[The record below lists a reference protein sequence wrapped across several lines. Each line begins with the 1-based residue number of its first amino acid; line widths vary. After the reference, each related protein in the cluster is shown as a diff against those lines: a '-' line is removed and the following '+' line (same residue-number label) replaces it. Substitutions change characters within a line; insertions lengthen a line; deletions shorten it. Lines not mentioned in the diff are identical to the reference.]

1 MRTQTLFL
9 LLCLAA
15 GPLFSQKL
23 TFEAFVGGHYDFIP
37 DLQETREQE
46 LQSLRIINDSQAVRA
61 YILQRYTIN
70 EQYSTQPGYQ
80 FGTRTVWHI
89 DQRTAL
95 MTGFTV
101 AFRQF
106 TRTVELPEVTILS
119 TRTTTDTIALSLGG
133 GGGLPF
139 VYDNQYS
146 DLNIN
151 ENPPYTL
158 FHLSIPLELRYTIA
172 RWLRL
177 KAGVYLATPIYSKR
191 HIEDYTVEQE
201 VKNGVRHYRYVKQE
215 YDDTAGTGLRRLVD
229 GLSGSMELPLTKR
242 LHLEVGVQKD
252 MRSIM
257 QAPRNPY
264 GTSLGGGGSVGLY
277 EARPLSL
284 FLRAGYTLL

>member
-1 MRTQTLFL
+1 MRTKTLFL
-9 LLCLAA
+9 LLCLVA

-37 DLQETREQE
+37 NHRETAEQE
-46 LQSLRIINDSQAVRA
+46 FQSLRIINDSQAVQA
-61 YILQRYTIN
+61 YILQRYTLS
-70 EQYSTQPGYQ
+70 EQYSTRPGYQ
-80 FGTRTVWHI
+80 LGTRTVWHL

-101 AFRQF
+101 AFRKV
-106 TRTVELPEVTILS
+106 TRTFDIPTFTILNV
-119 TRTTTDTIALSLGG
+119 RLTTDTVALSSGG
-133 GGGLPF
+133 GGIGNTPF
-139 VYDNQYS
+139 KYDNELS

-151 ENPPYTL
+151 FNPPYTL
-158 FHLSIPLELRYTIA
+158 FHLSIPLELRYTVA

-191 HIEDYTVEQE
+191 HIEDYSVEQE
-201 VKNGVRHYRYVKQE
+201 VRDGVRHYRYVKQE

-229 GLSGSMELPLTKR
+229 GLSGGAEFPLSQR
-242 LHLEVGVQKD
+242 LHLELGVQKD

-257 QAPRNPY
+257 QAPYTPY
-264 GTSLGGGGSVGLY
+264 ASPFSNGSGY

-284 FLRAGYTLL
+284 SLRAGYRLL